1 MTYTFR
7 YLNPSE
13 FSQRNEELAATN
25 NIIISADNAKEIG
38 VICLRA
44 IQVYEEIQRNY
55 RQEKTS
61 LKLWVRDQRASVR
74 NHGRV
79 FRYKGVSRT
88 RSNLNASISNAND
101 SVLNKID
108 IMIEASRSNNEIAKV
123 RLAECLTFVK
133 MADIKRYESI
143 YLESKS
149 QRKNYES
156 LKSTKQLF
164 WVSIWLSPIVIGIA
178 INSVLPSLLAILLLT
193 PILASAW
200 VYFSL
205 SQIKRIQKETE
216 RFENAEK
223 SAKLL
228 KESKKQEKEEEE
240 SFLNLVNEGSKA
252 QLDQAQVAAAAEIQN
267 AEANLNRELAKHL
280 KENYVTFEHACLS
293 LDIDAN
299 DWMDLA
305 EKVNSNREDNENE
318 NLFPDSSG
326 ESITDQL
333 DDKNSDDI
341 KIYTEESLK
350 LEFSSFKEAK
360 DFFGVSA
367 NSWASLA
374 RKLNN
379 RGKN

>member
-7 YLNPSE
+7 YLKPSE
-13 FSQRNEELAATN
+13 FSQRNEELVATN
-25 NIIISADNAKEIG
+25 NVIISVDNAKEIG

-44 IQVYEEIQRNY
+44 IQIYEETQQNY

-101 SVLNKID
+101 SALNKID
-108 IMIEASRSNNEIAKV
+108 IMIETSRSNNEIAKV
-123 RLAECLTFVK
+123 RLAECLTFAK
-133 MADIKRYESI
+133 MADIARYESI

-156 LKSTKQLF
+156 LKSTTQLF

-178 INSVLPSLLAILLLT
+178 INYVLPSLLAILLLT

-205 SQIKRIQKETE
+205 SQIKRIQKKTD
-216 RFENAEK
+216 RFENAER

-228 KESKKQEKEEEE
+228 KESKRQEKEEEE

-252 QLDQAQVAAAAEIQN
+252 QVDQAQVAAAAEIQN

-280 KENYVTFEHACLS
+280 KENYVTFENACLS

-305 EKVNSNREDNENE
+305 EKVNSSREDNENE
-318 NLFPDSSG
+318 NLFSNSSG
-326 ESITDQL
+326 ESITEQL
-333 DDKNSDDI
+333 DDESSDDI

-367 NSWASLA
+367 NSWASLT
-374 RKLNN
+374 RKLNS
-379 RGKN
+379 RGKS

>member
-13 FSQRNEELAATN
+13 FSQRNEELVATN

-44 IQVYEEIQRNY
+44 IQVYEETQQNY

-61 LKLWVRDQRASVR
+61 LKLWVRDERSSVR

-101 SVLNKID
+101 SALNKID
-108 IMIEASRSNNEIAKV
+108 IMIEASRSNNEIAKI
-123 RLAECLTFVK
+123 RLAECLTFAK

-149 QRKNYES
+149 QQKNYES
-156 LKSTKQLF
+156 LKSKKQLF
-164 WVSIWLSPIVIGIA
+164 WISIWLSPIVIGIA

-228 KESKKQEKEEEE
+228 KESKRQEKEEEE

-252 QLDQAQVAAAAEIQN
+252 QLDEAQVAAAEIKN

-280 KENYVTFEHACLS
+280 KENYVTFENACLS

-305 EKVNSNREDNENE
+305 EKVNSSREDSENE
-318 NLFPDSSG
+318 DLFPAFSG
-326 ESITDQL
+326 ESVTDQL
-333 DDKNSDDI
+333 DDEKSDDI
-341 KIYTEESLK
+341 KVHTEESLK

>member
-1 MTYTFR
+1 MAYTLR

-13 FSQRNEELAATN
+13 FSQRNEELGATN
-25 NIIISADNAKEIG
+25 DVIISADNARKIG

-44 IQVYEEIQRNY
+44 IQIYEETHQNY
-55 RQEKTS
+55 KQEKNN
-61 LKLWVRDQRASVR
+61 LKLWVRNQRASAR

-108 IMIEASRSNNEIAKV
+108 LMLEASRSNHKIAKA

-133 MADIKRYESI
+133 VADIRRYESI
-143 YLESKS
+143 YLESKI

-156 LKSTKQLF
+156 LKSKKQLF

-178 INSVLPSLLAILLLT
+178 ISSIIPGFLAILLLT
-193 PILASAW
+193 PILASTW

-205 SQIKRIQKETE
+205 SQIKRIQKETDK
-216 RFENAEK
+216 FEDAEK

-228 KESKKQEKEEEE
+228 KESKRQEKEEEE
-240 SFLNLVNEGSKA
+240 SFLDLVDEGSKA
-252 QLDQAQVAAAAEIQN
+252 QFDQAQVAAAEIKN
-267 AEANLNRELAKHL
+267 AEDDLNRELVRHL
-280 KENYVTFEHACLS
+280 KENYVTFENACLS

-305 EKVNSNREDNENE
+305 EKVNSSRKDSENE
-318 NLFPDSSG
+318 DLLSTFSDQ
-326 ESITDQL
+326 SITGQL
-333 DDKNSDDI
+333 DKEKSDDVRV
-341 KIYTEESLK
+341 YTEESLK
-350 LEFSSFKEAK
+350 LEFSSFKAAK
-360 DFFGVSA
+360 DFFGVPA

-374 RKLNN
+374 RKLNS
-379 RGKN
+379 RSKG